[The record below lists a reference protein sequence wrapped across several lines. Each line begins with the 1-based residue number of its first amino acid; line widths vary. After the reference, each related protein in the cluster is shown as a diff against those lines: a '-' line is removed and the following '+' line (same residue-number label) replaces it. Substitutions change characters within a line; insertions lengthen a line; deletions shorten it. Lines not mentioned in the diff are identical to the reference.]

1 MNIALFTDEE
11 SIIQFFKYLLAKVP
25 FSIYPIESL
34 NSSICKSYSYVIM
47 GATQIYEED
56 TKKLH
61 EVLACGP
68 KVYLATYKEMTKSE
82 EEHIEQ
88 LGISGI
94 LKVPDYRLLQ
104 ENDSHWGQVLTQL
117 ACSVH
122 TASENN
128 DTVPVPVLVEIGR
141 DTWYHPEQLWVQ
153 SDGVKRD
160 LTEKQAKLLQY
171 FLDHEGEVVT
181 KYELADYIWGGYIK
195 PEGIPKFIA
204 RLKDKLGP
212 AGALI
217 TSRAIGGFLYIRDS

>member
-1 MNIALFTDEE
+1 MNVALFTDEE

-34 NSSICKSYSYVIM
+34 NSSICKSYSYVIV

-56 TKKLH
+56 TKKL
-61 EVLACGP
+61 
-68 KVYLATYKEMTKSE
+68 
-82 EEHIEQ
+82 
-88 LGISGI
+88 
-94 LKVPDYRLLQ
+94 
-104 ENDSHWGQVLTQL
+104 
-117 ACSVH
+117 
-122 TASENN
+122 
-128 DTVPVPVLVEIGR
+128 GR

-212 AGALI
+212 A
-217 TSRAIGGFLYIRDS
+217 

>member
-1 MNIALFTDEE
+1 MNVALFTDEE
-11 SIIQFFKYLLAKVP
+11 SIIQFFKYLFAKVP

-34 NSSICKSYSYVIM
+34 HSSICKSYSYVIV

-56 TKKLH
+56 VGKLH
-61 EVLACGP
+61 EVLASGP
-68 KVYLATYKEMTKSE
+68 KVYLATHKEMTKSE

-94 LKVPDYRLLQ
+94 LRVPDYRLLQ
-104 ENDSHWGQVLTQL
+104 ENDSHWGQVLSQL
-117 ACSVH
+117 ACSIH

-128 DTVPVPVLVEIGR
+128 DTVPVLVEIGR
-141 DTWYHPEQLWVQ
+141 DTLFHPEQLWVQ

-212 AGALI
+212 AGVFI
-217 TSRAIGGFLYIRDS
+217 TSRAIGGFLYIREP